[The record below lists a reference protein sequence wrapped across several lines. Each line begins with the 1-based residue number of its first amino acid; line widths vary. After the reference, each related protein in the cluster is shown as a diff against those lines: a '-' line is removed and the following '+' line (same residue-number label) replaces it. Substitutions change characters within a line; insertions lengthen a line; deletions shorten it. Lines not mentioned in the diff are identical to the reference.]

1 MGGHLAER
9 LLQYLHAPRLSL
21 SRLPLMAL
29 VDHRARL
36 LVTAAPGTGST
47 ALIEALVAQRGAT
60 EVVGHDRARE
70 VGVDAKHATVGQL
83 VEAGVVEP
91 GHGMRIVTTTRNP
104 YDFYVAEYTRTRTRW
119 VHELR
124 RPDSWVH
131 DVPGAIDRI
140 VDAVTLDFDAWL
152 HGVVGNPGQPLR
164 INRGHVAEADVVLR
178 MEHLEADVREL
189 LGLELPVPPTNV
201 TDRERAYWRSYS
213 VASRRLVATAHAE
226 DLERFGYA
234 F

>member
-1 MGGHLAER
+1 
-9 LLQYLHAPRLSL
+9 
-21 SRLPLMAL
+21 MAL
-29 VDHRARL
+29 VDHRGGL

-47 ALIEALVAQRGAT
+47 ALGEALVSQRGAS
-60 EVVGHDRARE
+60 EVVGPEQARR

-83 VEAGVVEP
+83 VAAGVVDA

-104 YDFYVAEYTRTRTRW
+104 FDFYVAEHTRTRTRW

-131 DVPGAIDRI
+131 EVPGAVDRI

-152 HGVVGNPGQPLR
+152 VQAIGDPVRALR
-164 INRGHVAEADVVLR
+164 INRGHVDEADVVLR
-178 MEHLEADVREL
+178 MEHLESDIGDL
-189 LGLELPVPPTNV
+189 LGFELAVPPTNV

-213 VASRRLVATAHAE
+213 AASRRLVETAHAD
-226 DLERFGYA
+226 DLERFDYA

>member
-1 MGGHLAER
+1 
-9 LLQYLHAPRLSL
+9 
-21 SRLPLMAL
+21 MAL
-29 VDHRARL
+29 VDHRAGL

-47 ALIEALVAQRGAT
+47 ALREALISQRGAT
-60 EVVGHDRARE
+60 EVVGAQQARQA
-70 VGVDAKHATVGQL
+70 GVDAKHATVRQL
-83 VEAGVVEP
+83 VEAGVVDP
-91 GHGMRIVTTTRNP
+91 GHGMRIVSTTRNP

-131 DVPGAIDRI
+131 DVPDAVDRI

-152 HGVVGNPGQPLR
+152 ERVIGSPVRPLR
-164 INRGHVAEADVVLR
+164 INRGHVDEADVVLR
-178 MEHLEADVREL
+178 MEHLESDVGEL
-189 LGLELPVPPTNV
+189 LGLELAVPPTNV

-213 VASRRLVATAHAE
+213 VASRRMVATAHAD
-226 DLERFGYA
+226 DLERFGYS

>member
-1 MGGHLAER
+1 
-9 LLQYLHAPRLSL
+9 
-21 SRLPLMAL
+21 MAL
-29 VDHRARL
+29 VDHRSGL

-47 ALIEALVAQRGAT
+47 ALGEALVSQRGAT
-60 EVVGHDRARE
+60 EVVGPQQARD
-70 VGVDAKHATVGQL
+70 VGVDAKHATVRQL
-83 VEAGVVEP
+83 VEAGFVDAA
-91 GHGMRIVTTTRNP
+91 HGMRIVTTTRNP
-104 YDFYVAEYTRTRTRW
+104 FDFYVAEYTRTRTRW

-131 DVPGAIDRI
+131 QVPGAVDRI

-152 HGVVGNPGQPLR
+152 AQAIGDPVRPRR

-178 MEHLEADVREL
+178 MECLESDVREL
-189 LGLELPVPPTNV
+189 LDVELVVPPTNV

-213 VASRRLVATAHAE
+213 ARSRRIVAMAHAD

>member
-1 MGGHLAER
+1 
-9 LLQYLHAPRLSL
+9 
-21 SRLPLMAL
+21 MAL
-29 VDHRARL
+29 VDHRSGL

-47 ALIEALVAQRGAT
+47 ALREALVSQRGAS
-60 EVVGHDRARE
+60 EVVGSDRARE
-70 VGVDAKHATVGQL
+70 VGVDAKHATVRQL
-83 VEAGVVEP
+83 VEAGVVDA

-104 YDFYVAEYTRTRTRW
+104 FDFYVAEHTRTRTRW

-131 DVPGAIDRI
+131 EVPGAVDRI

-152 HGVVGNPGQPLR
+152 VQAIGDPVRPQR
-164 INRGHVAEADVVLR
+164 INRGHVTEADVVLR
-178 MEHLEADVREL
+178 MEHLESDVREL
-189 LGLELPVPPTNV
+189 LDLELAVPPTNV

-213 VASRRLVATAHAE
+213 VGSRRLVETAHAE
-226 DLERFGYA
+226 DLEQFDYS